1 MKHMKATVILI
12 LLSLALTSLFFIGCE
27 PMNDNTTGDPRDQ
40 YVGEW
45 LFNESFK
52 STESQSYIVKITLD
66 PFNSSQVILGN
77 LGNPGLADITVKG
90 TVTSGQIIV
99 TKQRMSNGWDIEGS
113 GQMSNVANTSMSW
126 TYSLWTGG
134 DKVDYIATAL
144 LQ

>member
-1 MKHMKATVILI
+1 MKTTVILI
-12 LLSLALTSLFFIGCE
+12 LLSLSLTSLFFIGCE
-27 PMNDNTTGDPRDQ
+27 PLDENTTGDPRDQ